1 MTGSLSVT
9 TAHSMTMKFRRN
21 AEMTE
26 RASLSFVQ
34 SSELAVEV
42 MDADYRMHYTQSESL
57 RTRLILICEN
67 ENL

>member
-9 TAHSMTMKFRRN
+9 TAHSMTMKFHSN

-34 SSELAVEV
+34 SSELASCRGDGCRLQNALHPVREHQ
-42 MDADYRMHYTQSESL
+42 DQADPVFDL
-57 RTRLILICEN
+57 
-67 ENL
+67 